1 MRGGEQRIF
10 PAGHVAADGI
20 DRNVLVAENHA
31 RQRLDLDVAHRFTLM
46 LREVAHLF
54 LREPDVVE
62 IAPGQLRQAIL
73 DLCIGQ
79 PEILAVP
86 LVELDRQFA
95 DRCIPALFDI
105 GQNPFHRGA
114 DFRIVFGALR
124 GIAAAL
130 ENFWHRRLLLILF
143 NGLRHHATPPR

>member
-1 MRGGEQRIF
+1 
-10 PAGHVAADGI
+10 
-20 DRNVLVAENHA
+20 
-31 RQRLDLDVAHRFTLM
+31 M
-46 LREVAHLF
+46 LREVTHLF

-62 IAPGQLRQAIL
+62 IALRQLRQAVL
-73 DLCIGQ
+73 DLGVGQ

-95 DRCIPALFDI
+95 DRSIPALFDI

-130 ENFWHRRLLLILF
+130 ENFGIGVSLRYLF
-143 NGLRHHATPPR
+143 NGLRHHATPPRYSRLTMSLPRNSSTESAATTISPWTMM